1 MQIALDKAKQEA
13 DAVQELLSEKKVR
26 LRQLEQELGT
36 CPLCKQSF
44 GQHAH

>member
-1 MQIALDKAKQEA
+1 MQTALNKAKQEA
-13 DAVQELLSEKKVR
+13 DAIKELLSEKKAR

-44 GQHAH
+44 GQHTH